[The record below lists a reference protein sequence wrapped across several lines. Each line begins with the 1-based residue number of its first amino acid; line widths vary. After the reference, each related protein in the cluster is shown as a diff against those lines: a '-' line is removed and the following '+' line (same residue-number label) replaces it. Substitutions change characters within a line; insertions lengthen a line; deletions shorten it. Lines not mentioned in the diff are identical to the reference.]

1 MTEIKKLS
9 EDAAQIIAA
18 AMGVRAKDILSKS
31 RGGWEVSD
39 SRFILY
45 AVMAEEGYE
54 YREIGRAIG
63 GRDRTS
69 VLHGITQLKKRREL
83 LQAEKR
89 LTRALLEIEKVYP
102 IQWGK

>member
-54 YREIGRAIG
+54 YRTTHIIIIFLAVAACTVIVCCVVCQ
-63 GRDRTS
+63 T
-69 VLHGITQLKKRREL
+69 
-83 LQAEKR
+83 
-89 LTRALLEIEKVYP
+89 
-102 IQWGK
+102 